1 MCPPKAA
8 MPQPI
13 AASPA
18 PTREGAA
25 ASVDPTKLAEQTR
38 QLAQKRQGVF
48 GNIKTT
54 PLGDAS
60 YGSSSVARF

>member
-1 MCPPKAA
+1 MCPPKVA
-8 MPQPI
+8 MPQPV

-18 PTREGAA
+18 PVRDTG
-25 ASVDPTKLAEQTR
+25 STDPTKLAEQSR

-48 GNIKTT
+48 GNIQTT

>member
-1 MCPPKAA
+1 MCPPKKA
-8 MPQPI
+8 MPKPI

-18 PTREGAA
+18 PQRDA
-25 ASVDPTKLAEQTR
+25 ASVDPTKLAEQSR

-54 PLGDAS
+54 PFGDTS
-60 YGSSSVARF
+60 YGTSSVARFG